1 LSRII
6 EAIKRRLL
14 LRPSRT
20 QLRLGLRVAV
30 AALTAFV
37 LAQFLTVPLAGLWAV
52 LTAVIVT
59 QMSVGG
65 SLKAIIEYSVGTLG
79 GAVYAAA
86 LAVAVPHH
94 DEITLLM
101 VLALAVG
108 PMALL
113 AAINPHFRVAP
124 FTAVIVVL
132 GSTTTHIGPI
142 GSALYR
148 VAEVALGAAAGLV
161 VSLLV
166 LPARAH
172 VLTAD
177 AAARMLDLLAQALPD
192 LFAGF
197 TRPLDTEEVRAIQGD
212 IGAAFVRVDAL
223 AAEARRERMTY
234 LAAEPD
240 PGPLQRTLLRLRHDL
255 VMVGRA
261 AAVPL
266 PERFKER
273 LGAPLAA
280 FAQAAAGYLRAS
292 AAALKAQ
299 DQPPALAA
307 VEAALD
313 AYGEAIAAVRREHL
327 TQDLPIEAV
336 ERIFAL
342 GFALEQLR
350 QNFRDL
356 ARCLTEFA
364 QPTGAPPVRTDD
376 APAETK

>member
-1 LSRII
+1 
-6 EAIKRRLL
+6 
-14 LRPSRT
+14 
-20 QLRLGLRVAV
+20 
-30 AALTAFV
+30 
-37 LAQFLTVPLAGLWAV
+37 
-52 LTAVIVT
+52 
-59 QMSVGG
+59 
-65 SLKAIIEYSVGTLG
+65 
-79 GAVYAAA
+79 
-86 LAVAVPHH
+86 
-94 DEITLLM
+94 
-101 VLALAVG
+101 
-108 PMALL
+108 
-113 AAINPHFRVAP
+113 
-124 FTAVIVVL
+124 
-132 GSTTTHIGPI
+132 
-142 GSALYR
+142 
-148 VAEVALGAAAGLV
+148 VALGAAAGLV

-197 TRPLDTEEVRAIQGD
+197 TRPLDTKTVRTIQD
-212 IGAAFVRVDAL
+212 NIGATFVQVDAL

-261 AAVPL
+261 AAEPL

-299 DQPPALAA
+299 DGPPAFAA

-313 AYGEAIAAVRREHL
+313 AYAEAIAAVRREHL
-327 TQDLPIEAV
+327 TQDLPMEAV

-350 QNFRDL
+350 QNFSDL
-356 ARCLTEFA
+356 ARYLAEAA
-364 QPTGAPPVRTDD
+364 QSAGGPPVKTND
-376 APAETK
+376 APGETK

>member
-6 EAIKRRLL
+6 EAIKRRL
-14 LRPSRT
+14 PNRT

-30 AALTAFV
+30 AALAAFV

-59 QMSVGG
+59 QMSIGG

-86 LAVAVPHH
+86 LAVLVPHH
-94 DEITLLM
+94 DEITLLI
-101 VLALAVG
+101 VLAFAVG

-113 AAINPHFRVAP
+113 AAINPHFRAAP

-172 VLTAD
+172 VLATEAG
-177 AAARMLDLLAQALPD
+177 ARMLDLLAQALPD

-197 TRPLDTEEVRAIQGD
+197 TRPLDADEVRVLQGN
-212 IGAAFVRVDAL
+212 IGAAFVRVDAM
-223 AAEARRERMTY
+223 AAEARSERMTY

-240 PGPLQRTLLRLRHDL
+240 PGPLLRTLLRLRHDL

-273 LGAPLAA
+273 LGPPLAR
-280 FAQAAAGYLRAS
+280 FAEAAAAYLRAS
-292 AAALKAQ
+292 AAALKARQ
-299 DQPPALAA
+299 EPPPLAA
-307 VEAALD
+307 VETALD
-313 AYGEAIAAVRREHL
+313 AYAGEIATARREQL
-327 TQDLPIEAV
+327 TRDLPIDTV

-350 QNFRDL
+350 QNFNDL
-356 ARCLTEFA
+356 ARCLTEYA
-364 QPTGAPPVRTDD
+364 QPARAPLVGTD
-376 APAETK
+376 AASNNAK

>member
-1 LSRII
+1 MSRII
-6 EAIKRRLL
+6 EAIKRRLPRL
-14 LRPSRT
+14 PNWT
-20 QLRLGLRVAV
+20 QVRLGLRVAV
-30 AALTAFV
+30 SALAAFI

-59 QMSVGG
+59 QMSIGG

-94 DEITLLM
+94 DEITLLIL
-101 VLALAVG
+101 LAFAVG

-132 GSTTTHIGPI
+132 GATTTHIGPI
-142 GSALYR
+142 HSALYR
-148 VAEVALGAAAGLV
+148 VAEVALGAASALV

-166 LPARAH
+166 LPARAQ
-172 VLTAD
+172 VLATE

-197 TRPLDTEEVRAIQGD
+197 TRPLSAGEVRGTQD
-212 IGAAFVRVDAL
+212 HIGAAFARVDEL

-240 PGPLQRTLLRLRHDL
+240 PAPLLRTLLRLRHDL
-255 VMVGRA
+255 VLIGRA

-273 LGAPLAA
+273 LGAPLAS
-280 FAQAAAGYLRAS
+280 FAEAAAAYLRGS
-292 AAALKAQ
+292 AAALKAR
-299 DQPPALAA
+299 QPPPPFAA
-307 VEAALD
+307 VETALD
-313 AYGEAIAAVRREHL
+313 AYAAELAAARREQL
-327 TQDLPIEAV
+327 TRDLPMETV

-350 QNFRDL
+350 QNCKDL
-356 ARCLTEFA
+356 ARCVTEIA
-364 QPTGAPPVRTDD
+364 QPAAAALAGTD
-376 APAETK
+376 AASSKAK

>member
-1 LSRII
+1 LDRI
-6 EAIKRRLL
+6 EAIKRRLAF
-14 LRPSRT
+14 RPSWT

-30 AALTAFV
+30 AALAAFA

-59 QMSVGG
+59 QMSIGG
-65 SLKAIIEYSVGTLG
+65 SVKAIIEYSVGTLG
-79 GAVYAAA
+79 GAIYAAA
-86 LAVAVPHH
+86 LAVLVPHH
-94 DEITLLM
+94 DEITLLI
-101 VLALAVG
+101 VLAFAVG

-166 LPARAH
+166 LPARAQ
-172 VLTAD
+172 VLATD
-177 AAARMLDLLAQALPD
+177 AAARMLDLLAQGLPD

-197 TRPLDTEEVRAIQGD
+197 TRPLDADEVRVIQGN
-212 IGAAFVRVDAL
+212 IGAAFAQVDAL

-273 LGAPLAA
+273 LGAPLAR
-280 FAQAAAGYLRAS
+280 FAEAAGAYLRAS
-292 AAALKAQ
+292 AAALKARQ
-299 DQPPALAA
+299 QPPPFAA
-307 VEAALD
+307 VEATLD
-313 AYGEAIAAVRREHL
+313 AYAAEIAAARREQL
-327 TQDLPIEAV
+327 TRDLPIETV

-350 QNFRDL
+350 QNFNDL
-356 ARCLTEFA
+356 ACCVSENA
-364 QPTGAPPVRTDD
+364 QPAGAALVGTGVTPDQ
-376 APAETK
+376 TK

>member
-1 LSRII
+1 
-6 EAIKRRLL
+6 
-14 LRPSRT
+14 
-20 QLRLGLRVAV
+20 
-30 AALTAFV
+30 
-37 LAQFLTVPLAGLWAV
+37 
-52 LTAVIVT
+52 
-59 QMSVGG
+59 
-65 SLKAIIEYSVGTLG
+65 
-79 GAVYAAA
+79 
-86 LAVAVPHH
+86 
-94 DEITLLM
+94 
-101 VLALAVG
+101 
-108 PMALL
+108 
-113 AAINPHFRVAP
+113 
-124 FTAVIVVL
+124 
-132 GSTTTHIGPI
+132 
-142 GSALYR
+142 
-148 VAEVALGAAAGLV
+148 
-161 VSLLV
+161 V

>member
-1 LSRII
+1 LSHII
-6 EAIKRRLL
+6 EAIKRRLAF
-14 LRPSRT
+14 RPSRT

-86 LAVAVPHH
+86 LAVAVPQH

-113 AAINPHFRVAP
+113 AAINPHFRAAP

-197 TRPLDTEEVRAIQGD
+197 TRPLDTEEVRTIQGN
-212 IGAAFVRVDAL
+212 IGAAFVQVDAL

-261 AAVPL
+261 AAEPL

-280 FAQAAAGYLRAS
+280 FAEAAAAYLRAS
-292 AAALKAQ
+292 AARLKAQ
-299 DQPPALAA
+299 DQPPAFAA

-313 AYGEAIAAVRREHL
+313 AYAEAIAAVRREHL

-350 QNFRDL
+350 QNFSDL

-364 QPTGAPPVRTDD
+364 QPAGAPPVATGE
-376 APAETK
+376 APTNTK